1 MCLSS
6 SIIIPFTA
14 THRCSQVVGIEA
26 FCKCDPSKD
35 INRWGGRAPGRQLA
49 AGARTGGKNDPLM
62 GTRDP
67 PFTKKRGRV
76 AVHPVSMRAHQ
87 RNGTRYSNGYGYA
100 GIMAYPGS
108 TSMGAGVPAGVPA
121 GAGVRDESNPNHVP
135 QNYEVIGVNGSNEGN
150 VLHDMKKQKTSATT
164 VTLPST
170 TSPTATTPAAATT
183 TAATAAPPTFE
194 IQAETVSPPVAGAGE
209 GPAGDGAAKTTESGG
224 GGSAGGTTDEEG
236 MEGGGVG
243 NGNVEMAAAAS
254 STDCMVGEREE

>member
-1 MCLSS
+1 MSVFFVHSL
-6 SIIIPFTA
+6 TV

-76 AVHPVSMRAHQ
+76 AVHPVSMLPHQ
-87 RNGTRYSNGYGYA
+87 RNGARYSNGYGYA
-100 GIMAYPGS
+100 GITAYRGS
-108 TSMGAGVPAGVPA
+108 MIMEAGVPA
-121 GAGVRDESNPNHVP
+121 GAGARDESDPNHVP
-135 QNYEVIGVNGSNEGN
+135 QNYEVIGVDGSNAGS

-170 TSPTATTPAAATT
+170 NSPTATTPAAATT
-183 TAATAAPPTFE
+183 TAAPPTSE
-194 IQAETVSPPVAGAGE
+194 IQAKTVSPPVAGAGE
-209 GPAGDGAAKTTESGG
+209 GPAGDGTAKSGG
-224 GGSAGGTTDEEG
+224 VGSAGGMPDEEG

-243 NGNVEMAAAAS
+243 NGKVEMPAAAP
-254 STDCMVGEREE
+254 STDCMVEGREE